1 MLSFCKQ
8 HLCCYYHNI
17 VVIKVTMDL
26 LDTIIS
32 MAVDLT
38 GALNAKDRYQRLLH
52 VIGRVIPYDASTL
65 LRLEGNVLVPMAAV
79 GLKADT
85 MGRRF
90 PRSDH
95 PRLDIICN
103 AAEPVLFP
111 SDTKLP
117 DPFDGL
123 LNSDTDALQHIH
135 ACLGCPLHVENQLV
149 GVLTADAKD
158 PHSFDNLEPRF
169 LKAVGAM
176 AGAQIQTVNLI
187 EALEQ
192 SAKRHGQIADDL
204 MRDVQIGKDKQ
215 IIGSSPAMVRLRRE
229 IELVASSDFI
239 VLVLGETGVGKE
251 LVVRAIHAESS
262 RKDGP
267 MLYLNC
273 AAIPETIADSE
284 LFGHTKGAFT
294 GANKDRA
301 GKFEVADNGTLFL
314 DEIGELPLSIQA
326 KLLRA
331 IQEGEIQR
339 VGSENTIH
347 VNVRLLTATNRNLER
362 ETEKGNFRED
372 LFHRLNVYPLRV
384 PALRERKTDIPLL
397 AGFFS
402 ERMQRRLGLGPVR
415 ISTDAMDVLS
425 RYAWPG
431 NVRELENIL
440 SRSIL
445 KASAEFTPGDQVIV
459 NPGHLGD
466 DLSSVPNLPQRD
478 FQSSP
483 PPMPSG
489 YSLREA
495 TKNFQRQVIQ
505 RILEH
510 KKGNWAAAAREL
522 GMHRS
527 NLHNLAT
534 RLNIRKKIIY
544 PNVAK
549 TGGPQS
555 QGV

>member
-1 MLSFCKQ
+1 L
-8 HLCCYYHNI
+8 
-17 VVIKVTMDL
+17 
-26 LDTIIS
+26 S
-32 MAVDLT
+32 MAIDLT
-38 GALNAKDRYQRLLH
+38 ASLNAKDRYQRLLR
-52 VIGRVIPYDASTL
+52 VIGRVIPYNASTL
-65 LRLEGNVLVPMAAV
+65 LRLDGETLIPIAAV
-79 GLKADT
+79 GLKADA
-85 MGRRF
+85 MGRNF
-90 PRSDH
+90 TRSDH

-103 AAEPVLFP
+103 AEEPVLFP

-123 LNSDTDALQHIH
+123 LSMDADEFQHIH
-135 ACLGCPLHVENQLV
+135 ACLGCPLRVDNQLV

-158 PHSFDNLEPRF
+158 PHSFDHLEPQF
-169 LKAVGAM
+169 LKAVGAL
-176 AGAQIQTVNLI
+176 AGAQMQTVNLI

-192 SAKRHGQIADDL
+192 SARRHGQIAADL

-229 IELVASSDFI
+229 IELVARSDFT

-251 LVVRAIHAESS
+251 LVVRAIHAESN

-273 AAIPETIADSE
+273 AAMPETLADSE

-294 GANKDRA
+294 GAVKDRA

-339 VGSENTIH
+339 VGSEKLIT

-362 ETEKGNFRED
+362 EVEKGNFRED
-372 LFHRLNVYPLRV
+372 LFHRLNVYPLSV
-384 PALRERKTDIPLL
+384 PSLRERRTDIPLL

-415 ISTDAMDVLS
+415 ISAEAMEILKGYS
-425 RYAWPG
+425 WPG

-445 KASAEFTPGDQVIV
+445 KASANSPPGEPVIV
-459 NPGHLGD
+459 SPVNLGG
-466 DLSSVPNLPQRD
+466 DLAATQQPARLD
-478 FQSSP
+478 FQPSSP
-483 PPMPSG
+483 PLPSG
-489 YSLREA
+489 TTLREA
-495 TKNFQRQVIQ
+495 TKNFQIQVIQ
-505 RILEH
+505 RVLDA

-534 RLNIRKKIIY
+534 RLKIRKKRDRL
-544 PNVAK
+544 PHE
-549 TGGPQS
+549 
-555 QGV
+555 

>member
-1 MLSFCKQ
+1 
-8 HLCCYYHNI
+8 
-17 VVIKVTMDL
+17 MDL
-26 LDTIIS
+26 FDTIMS
-32 MAVDLT
+32 MAIDLT
-38 GALNAKDRYQRLLH
+38 GALNAKDRYQRLLT
-52 VIGRVIPYDASTL
+52 VIGRVIPYNASTL
-65 LRLEGNVLVPMAAV
+65 LRLEGDTLVPIAAV
-79 GLKADT
+79 GLKADA

-103 AAEPVLFP
+103 SAEPVLFP
-111 SDTKLP
+111 SDTQLP

-123 LNSDTDALQHIH
+123 LRSDTDAFQHIH
-135 ACLGCPLHVENQLV
+135 ACLGCPLRVENQLA
-149 GVLTADAKD
+149 GILTADAKD
-158 PHSFDNLEPRF
+158 PHSFDSLEPRF

-192 SAKRHGQIADDL
+192 SAKRHGLIAADL

-229 IELVASSDFI
+229 IELVSGSDFT
-239 VLVLGETGVGKE
+239 VLVSGETGVGKE
-251 LVVRAIHAESS
+251 LVVRAIHAEST

-273 AAIPETIADSE
+273 AAIPETLADSE

-326 KLLRA
+326 KLLRT

-339 VGSENTIH
+339 VGSEQTIE

-362 ETEKGNFRED
+362 EVEKGNFRKD

-384 PALRERKTDIPLL
+384 PALRERKADIPLL

-402 ERMQRRLGLGPVR
+402 ERTQRRLGLGPVR
-415 ISTDAMDVLS
+415 LSTGAMDVLS
-425 RYAWPG
+425 AYAWPG

-445 KASAEFTPGDQVIV
+445 KASAEFSPGEQVV
-459 NPGHLGD
+459 VSPSHLGD
-466 DLSSVPNLPQRD
+466 DLSSTPEIAQHD
-478 FQSSP
+478 FQPSASP
-483 PPMPSG
+483 LPAG

-495 TKNFQRQVIQ
+495 TKNFQRQLIQ
-505 RILEH
+505 RILVQ

-534 RLNIRKKIIY
+534 RLNIRE
-544 PNVAK
+544 K
-549 TGGPQS
+549 TT
-555 QGV
+555 